1 MSIQSLSRIVLRWC
15 CNDGAMMMPK
25 MILIWGFRV
34 AGILIWGE
42 RLIHD
47 THKRER
53 TRKKNRSFVFNCLGR
68 GGFGLSS
75 NSLPTP
81 SFPIPYIF
89 CLYYLKKSLCH
100 LSNAHASRVLHIS
113 IQLNNKTNG

>member
-1 MSIQSLSRIVLRWC
+1 
-15 CNDGAMMMPK
+15 MMPE

-53 TRKKNRSFVFNCLGR
+53 TRKKNRSFR
-68 GGFGLSS
+68 SEER
-75 NSLPTP
+75 
-81 SFPIPYIF
+81 
-89 CLYYLKKSLCH
+89 
-100 LSNAHASRVLHIS
+100 RVG
-113 IQLNNKTNG
+113 KEC